1 MIPKEVIDRVR
12 ERADIV
18 EVISSYV
25 SLKPAGR
32 NYKGL
37 CPFHKEKTP
46 SFMVS
51 PEKQLFH
58 CFGCGAGGN
67 VFTFLMR
74 YEGLSFQD
82 AVKVL
87 AERYGIEIRE
97 FRGAYD
103 KLKPY
108 HDINRLAYEFFR
120 AKLLHPREG
129 RTAREYLLSRG
140 ISPRLWELYA
150 LGYAPLGW
158 EVLKGFLESRGG
170 DLLLAEEVGLLVRGE
185 RGLYDRFRN
194 RVIFPIEDYRGR
206 ILGFGG
212 RIIGEGEPKYLN
224 SPDSPLYRKG
234 ECLYGL
240 KQARDYIIEKREAI
254 VVEGYFDVLSL
265 AQHDV
270 RNVVAPLG
278 TALTIPQLRILKPLC
293 ERVVFL
299 FDGDEAGRRAAMRSV
314 ELLVEE
320 GMEGDVVL
328 LPEGEDPDSFVRGRG
343 KESLL
348 SGRSRAVEFYCR
360 EVLRNYDLGDPEG
373 RYRAAQTL
381 LGLLEKIEDPLR
393 RRFYLEYVSSLLG
406 VEPQLLMERLKMG
419 VERGFR
425 RRIPSPSAE
434 EALLALVIQHEEV
447 LDWVRESGILEEF
460 TSEALRDILKEALK
474 TRDEGRDFV
483 TEIPVML
490 QERGV
495 GEGVFAF
502 LFAEGIED
510 PRRVFEDCVRR
521 IRLRSL
527 RLRRERLI
535 EEIRKAEEAGDEGR
549 LKALLSQQ
557 QVFLME
563 ERALLEGAKA

>member
-74 YEGLSFQD
+74 YEGLSFQE
-82 AVKVL
+82 AVKAL

-140 ISPRLWELYA
+140 IAPRLWELYA
-150 LGYAPLGW
+150 LGYAPSGW

-240 KQARDYIIEKREAI
+240 KQARDYIIEKKEAI

-314 ELLVEE
+314 ELLLQE

-406 VEPQLLMERLKMG
+406 VEPQLLMDRLKMG

-460 TSEALRDILKEALK
+460 TSEALRDIFKEALK

-549 LKALLSQQ
+549 LKVLLSQQ